1 MADYDSSLPV
11 RTESAGDLE
20 VKIVD
25 GTTTTQKASVD
36 ANGAVLVKAKLN
48 DESGNPYTTSNPI
61 PVWISDSE
69 GTELHSFD
77 QSSSV
82 AAGATANHSYA
93 PSGTDLKLKQIILSA
108 SGKARFEIKYGTTSS
123 EAIKIVIFNS
133 TSEPSKIINLSSPAT
148 VADGTDTV
156 IVVKKNLESS
166 AQDLYS
172 TIVGDLV

>member
-1 MADYDSSLPV
+1 MADFDSSLPV

-36 ANGAVLVKAKLN
+36 SDGAVLVKAKLN
-48 DESGNPYTTSNPI
+48 DESGSAFSASNPL
-61 PVWISDSE
+61 PVYVSDNEGSE
-69 GTELHSFD
+69 LVDFD
-77 QSSSV
+77 QASSIAS
-82 AAGATANHSYA
+82 GSSANHSYA
-93 PSGTDLKLKQIILSA
+93 PSGNALKVKQVILSA

-123 EAIKIVIFNS
+123 EASKIVVFNS
-133 TSEPSKIINLSSPAT
+133 TAEPSKTINLSSPAT
-148 VADGTDTV
+148 VADGTDT
-156 IVVKKNLESS
+156 IIIVKKNLESS